1 MVLQKLFVKKQTD
14 KNESGAKPVLAARLP
29 EGMSDASLA
38 KVIEALED
46 TTNIK
51 HTTRNMFIPC
61 KAGDN
66 VKLMQLLS
74 LGYSPQQ
81 RFGEAEAVGGTPLH
95 VAATEGHV
103 LTAHILVQAGA
114 ELDALD
120 DEQVSQL
127 KTQQMLFHPFL

>member
-1 MVLQKLFVKKQTD
+1 
-14 KNESGAKPVLAARLP
+14 
-29 EGMSDASLA
+29 MSDASLA

-81 RFGEAEAVGGTPLH
+81 RFGEAEGGTPLH

-120 DEQVSQL
+120 DEQVC
-127 KTQQMLFHPFL
+127 LF